1 MTPQFSRR
9 DWLRTAGLGDHTR
22 FYQASTSELY
32 GQVHETPQRET
43 TPFHPRS
50 PYGVAKL
57 YAYWITVNYREAY
70 GMHASNGIREH
81 MTVIAN
87 DGSPIGTVDHL
98 DGDRIKLTRSD
109 SSDGQHHYLPLS
121 CVASVEN
128 EQVVLGV
135 SAAEAGR
142 LSAG

>member
-1 MTPQFSRR
+1 
-9 DWLRTAGLGDHTR
+9 
-22 FYQASTSELY
+22 
-32 GQVHETPQRET
+32 
-43 TPFHPRS
+43 
-50 PYGVAKL
+50 
-57 YAYWITVNYREAY
+57 
-70 GMHASNGIREH
+70 MHASNGIREH